1 VIHIRSVDSL
11 RDSRRERG
19 TCATFFLPLQLPSEY
34 SITVPVLVLRHIP
47 LLTSEVP
54 RRFPQTHNYLTQ
66 MRVPQFEFSI
76 RVCQPS
82 REYGERH
89 PVCVSAVDRPTRLR
103 SIPRTALADT
113 AADRKQRPYIVA
125 LAAGRYWPGP
135 KVAGNS
141 QLRPNTVDAVMGDP
155 GDGPDSASPTA
166 SQLFGEYLNSRLPEI
181 DPTAFCRPAGKS
193 TPIGTPPVSPGSLV
207 ELKRTLVDLARP
219 RDRSV
224 CRQCACSRRRGS
236 CEPRR
241 STAH

>member
-1 VIHIRSVDSL
+1 MSFQYEFANPHVNSESGIR
-11 RDSRRERG
+11 
-19 TCATFFLPLQLPSEY
+19 
-34 SITVPVLVLRHIP
+34 
-47 LLTSEVP
+47 
-54 RRFPQTHNYLTQ
+54 
-66 MRVPQFEFSI
+66 
-76 RVCQPS
+76 
-82 REYGERH
+82 
-89 PVCVSAVDRPTRLR
+89 CVSELSTVRRACVPFPERPSL
-103 SIPRTALADT
+103 IPRQTVNN
-113 AADRKQRPYIVA
+113 DRTSPYIVA

-135 KVAGNS
+135 KVAGELTFTS
-141 QLRPNTVDAVMGDP
+141 YHGSDSSVDAVMGDP

-181 DPTAFCRPAGKS
+181 DPTAFSRPAGKS

>member
-1 VIHIRSVDSL
+1 M
-11 RDSRRERG
+11 G
-19 TCATFFLPLQLPSEY
+19 
-34 SITVPVLVLRHIP
+34 VL
-47 LLTSEVP
+47 
-54 RRFPQTHNYLTQ
+54 
-66 MRVPQFEFSI
+66 QFEFSI
-76 RVCQPS
+76 RSPTLCEFGARP
-82 REYGERH
+82 

-103 SIPRTALADT
+103 PIPRTALADT

-135 KVAGNS
+135 KVAGELTFTS
-141 QLRPNTVDAVMGDP
+141 LHGSDSSVDAVMDP
-155 GDGPDSASPTA
+155 GDAPDSASPTA

-181 DPTAFCRPAGKS
+181 DPTAFCRPAGES
-193 TPIGTPPVSPGSLV
+193 TPFGTPPVSPGSLV

-219 RDRSV
+219 RARSV